1 MTAPTTAQGVART
14 AAEAV
19 RTLNHQTRPRTTAVD
34 VTNLYDLL
42 GELALMASRLPQLLR
57 LIETLLDALVEDDRV
72 LIVDG
77 PHHDDPVAVAAIAGH
92 WLAASAGSAHEL
104 AHRVDQAHQT
114 LAHAAVTDSTGHRP
128 SSS

>member
-1 MTAPTTAQGVART
+1 MQHLDP
-14 AAEAV
+14 
-19 RTLNHQTRPRTTAVD
+19 
-34 VTNLYDLL
+34 
-42 GELALMASRLPQLLR
+42 
-57 LIETLLDALVEDDRV
+57 DALVEADQV

-77 PHHDDPVAVAAIAGH
+77 PNVGDPAAVAAIAGH

-114 LAHAAVTDSTGHRP
+114 LAHAAVTDTASHRP

>member
-1 MTAPTTAQGVART
+1 MTPQEIAAR

-19 RTLNHQTRPRTTAVD
+19 RVLNHATRPGVAQSDDELDVVD
-34 VTNLYDLL
+34 IYDLL
-42 GELALMASRLPQLLR
+42 GELALMASRLPQLLGQV
-57 LIETLLDALVEDDRV
+57 EPLLDALVEDDQV

-77 PHHDDPVAVAAIAGH
+77 PNAGDPAAAAAIAGH

-104 AHRVDQAHQT
+104 AHRVDQAHQV
-114 LAHAAVTDSTGHRP
+114 LAHAAASDSTGHRP

>member
-1 MTAPTTAQGVART
+1 MTPQEIAAR

-19 RTLNHQTRPRTTAVD
+19 RVLNHQTRPGVALID
-34 VTNLYDLL
+34 VTEVYGLL

-57 LIETLLDALVEDDRV
+57 QIETLLDTLVEADQV

-77 PHHDDPVAVAAIAGH
+77 PNHGDPVAVAAICGH
-92 WLAASAGSAHEL
+92 WLAAGAGSAHEL
-104 AHRVDQAHQT
+104 AHRVDQAHEVLT
-114 LAHAAVTDSTGHRP
+114 HAAATDPTGHRP